1 MRLLGGMGRLGVV
14 SQNELVYGCRSNGCD
29 HAGKPTLYSYGYDH
43 DICFATLYALRSPEH
58 HAGVKPQSLC

>member
-1 MRLLGGMGRLGVV
+1 MNWSMAVEHL
-14 SQNELVYGCRSNGCD
+14 SNGCD